1 MFLHLLSLRRI
12 FVLWKNNY
20 PSCNGNCNVLLFS
33 TLYMLWEVKWCGG
46 TVTLVN
52 EKTLWYVLSSF
63 QNDNW
68 MRGAQWNLPKTALA
82 SKTCCRVA
90 TCVLSIR
97 NIAFKLTLVRQV
109 LKKIKKNK
117 PWGYLKHQLIN
128 AYTYSFQSSNPP
140 SRDDV
145 LQSIWN
151 KNTQTKKIALIS
163 KDQSHTPFEWDSPQ
177 NNSGTCTKAQF
188 SRVTR

>member
-1 MFLHLLSLRRI
+1 MWWDCHTSK
-12 FVLWKNNY
+12 WKDFMI
-20 PSCNGNCNVLLFS
+20 CFELFS
-33 TLYMLWEVKWCGG
+33 KRQL
-46 TVTLVN
+46 N
-52 EKTLWYVLSSF
+52 ERCT
-63 QNDNW
+63 
-68 MRGAQWNLPKTALA
+68 METPKTALA

-97 NIAFKLTLVRQV
+97 NIAFKLNLVRQV
-109 LKKIKKNK
+109 LKKIKNK

-177 NNSGTCTKAQF
+177 NNSGTCTKAQI
-188 SRVTR
+188 SSVTR